1 MNVYFKCGVHE
12 EPYNINGKMLSYDR
26 VKETVT
32 YGRVTIEVEKSDIV
46 KFSEYRRGHAIIKA
60 ITLFEDLLREAMA

>member
-46 KFSEYRRGHAIIKA
+46 KFAEYRRGHAIVKA
-60 ITLFEDLLREAMA
+60 IALFDDLLRKASQ

>member
-46 KFSEYRRGHAIIKA
+46 KFAEYRRGHAIHKA
-60 ITLFEDLLREAMA
+60 IALFSTILHEATI